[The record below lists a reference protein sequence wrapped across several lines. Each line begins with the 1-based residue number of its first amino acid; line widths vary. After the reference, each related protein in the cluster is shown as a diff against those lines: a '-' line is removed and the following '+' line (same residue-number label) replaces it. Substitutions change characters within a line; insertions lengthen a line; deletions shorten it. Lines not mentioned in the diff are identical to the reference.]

1 MKCMCFLVPGS
12 GPKGSPAFPGKL
24 SASFVTSLLI
34 SSVALGFVA
43 FLEQNEV
50 AEVWPPCGRGTNAE
64 RAELTGL
71 QLHLPYRSLKNALGA
86 CWRKPWTVNMV
97 F

>member
-1 MKCMCFLVPGS
+1 MSFKAECLGQDQRAALLFLV
-12 GPKGSPAFPGKL
+12 KL

-34 SSVALGFVA
+34 SPSVALGFVA

-50 AEVWPPCGRGTNAE
+50 AEVWPPCGRGTNAK

-86 CWRKPWTVNMV
+86 CWRKPWTLNMV